1 MTLHKIIISLASNC
15 DQEANI
21 AEARR
26 RLDAI
31 ITPRR
36 YTDAIWTEPI
46 HSARPDLYLNQLVE
60 ADTALNADDREAA
73 LNRIEADRGR
83 TA

>member
-36 YTDAIWTEPI
+36 YTDAIWTELYAEHLP
-46 HSARPDLYLNQLVE
+46 ARIVGEVTEKNDPEILVV
-60 ADTALNADDREAA
+60 R
-73 LNRIEADRGR
+73 
-83 TA
+83 